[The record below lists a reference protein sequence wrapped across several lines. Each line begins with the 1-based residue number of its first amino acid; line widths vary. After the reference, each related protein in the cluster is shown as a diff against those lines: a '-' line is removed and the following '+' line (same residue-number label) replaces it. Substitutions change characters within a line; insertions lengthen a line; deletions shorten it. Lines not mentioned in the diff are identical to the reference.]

1 MCNRYKWKRLS
12 VNDWKNKL
20 QECKSNLDYLEMII
34 SIINDFYVILIY
46 VGKSKLDDWIN
57 TSFNLTKSTQQTMK
71 LTNNPISMQ
80 SY

>member
-34 SIINDFYVILIY
+34 SIINDFYVIVIH

>member
-80 SY
+80 FY

>member
-1 MCNRYKWKRLS
+1 MCTRYKWKRLS

-34 SIINDFYVILIY
+34 SIINDFYVILIH
-46 VGKSKLDDWIN
+46 VDKSKLDDSIN
-57 TSFNLTKSTQQTMK
+57 TSFNLTKSIQQTMK
-71 LTNNPISMQ
+71 LINNPISMQ

>member
-57 TSFNLTKSTQQTMK
+57 TSFNLTKSIQQTMK

-80 SY
+80 FY

>member
-34 SIINDFYVILIY
+34 SIINDFYVILIH

-57 TSFNLTKSTQQTMK
+57 TSFNLTKSIQQTMK

-80 SY
+80 FY

>member
-34 SIINDFYVILIY
+34 SIINDFYVILIH

-57 TSFNLTKSTQQTMK
+57 TFFNLTKSIQQTMK